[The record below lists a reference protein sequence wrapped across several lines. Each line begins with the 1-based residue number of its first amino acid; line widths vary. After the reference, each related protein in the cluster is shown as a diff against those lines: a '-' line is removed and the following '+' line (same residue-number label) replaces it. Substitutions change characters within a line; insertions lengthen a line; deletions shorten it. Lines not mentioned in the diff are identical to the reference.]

1 MAKYSRSAGKD
12 VKSKLHRRKKA
23 TPKGGSATKRS

>member
-12 VKSKLHRRKKA
+12 VKSTLHRRKKA
-23 TPKGGSATKRS
+23 TPKNGSATKKS